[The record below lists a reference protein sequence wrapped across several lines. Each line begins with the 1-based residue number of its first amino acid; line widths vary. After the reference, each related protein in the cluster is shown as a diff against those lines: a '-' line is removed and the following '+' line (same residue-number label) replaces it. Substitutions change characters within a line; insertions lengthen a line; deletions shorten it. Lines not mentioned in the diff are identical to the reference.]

1 MNDRYTKYY
10 NAMCNYLAE
19 KELKYLLSKV
29 KTKVNKS
36 TCLSLGYLHER
47 NNNQKVR

>member
-10 NAMCNYLAE
+10 KAMCNYLAE

-29 KTKVNKS
+29 KTNEM
-36 TCLSLGYLHER
+36 LEWLDYLHER